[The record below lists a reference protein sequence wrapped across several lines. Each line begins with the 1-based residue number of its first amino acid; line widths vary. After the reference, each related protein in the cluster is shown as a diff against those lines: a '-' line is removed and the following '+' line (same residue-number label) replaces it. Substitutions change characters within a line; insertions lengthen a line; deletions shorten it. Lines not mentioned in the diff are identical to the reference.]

1 MKNIIWIA
9 FILLLFVLTGCE
21 TEPLSET
28 IKEADRLVEE
38 IQQKSKDIL
47 GEERYNKIWGE
58 DEEKRTPDIKLT
70 VTAGTEGDLFEFK
83 VIVENNSGRSIY
95 VYSSDFTLRMPGGLT
110 INPTSDSVR
119 TFEGIE
125 LNHGEK
131 TQGYIYFRA
140 EEIKNP
146 GIYYLNFNHYFAPQ
160 EFPFRK
166 Q

>member
-1 MKNIIWIA
+1 MKKIIWIA

-95 VYSSDFTLRMPGGLT
+95 VYSSDFTL
-110 INPTSDSVR
+110 
-119 TFEGIE
+119 
-125 LNHGEK
+125 
-131 TQGYIYFRA
+131 
-140 EEIKNP
+140 
-146 GIYYLNFNHYFAPQ
+146 
-160 EFPFRK
+160 
-166 Q
+166 